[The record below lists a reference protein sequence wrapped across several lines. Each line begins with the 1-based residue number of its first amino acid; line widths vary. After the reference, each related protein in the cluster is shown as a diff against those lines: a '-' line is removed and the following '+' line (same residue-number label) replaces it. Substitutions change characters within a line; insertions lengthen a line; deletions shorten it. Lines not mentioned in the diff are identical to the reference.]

1 MKIGIFDLETSGFY
15 ADSSILLCCSI
26 KQYEK
31 KGISTIR
38 ADKFKTWNTN
48 KSNEAEVIKKVADEL
63 NEFDIL
69 IAHNGQ
75 WFDKGYFNAKCLQY
89 EITPVLRFKKLIDPV
104 LISRRHLRLGRNTL
118 AALIDYLQIPVKKTP
133 IELHKWIKASHDGD
147 KKCMD
152 LISVHC
158 EHDVITLEKVYNR
171 LRKLIDKI
179 DKSGSAY

>member
-31 KGISTIR
+31 KGVKTIR
-38 ADKFKTWNTN
+38 ADQSKSWDKE
-48 KSNEAEVIKKVADEL
+48 KSNEKETIEKIAKEL
-63 NEFDIL
+63 DEFDIL

-89 EITPVLRFKKLIDPV
+89 NLPPILRFKKLIDPV

-133 IELHKWIKASHDGD
+133 IELHKWIKASHNGD
-147 KKCMD
+147 RKCMD

-158 EHDVITLEKVYNR
+158 EHDVITLEKVYER

-179 DKSGSAY
+179 DKSGSSF

>member
-15 ADSSILLCCSI
+15 ADSSILLCCSY
-26 KQYEK
+26 KQYDK
-31 KGISTIR
+31 KQITTVR
-38 ADKFKTWNTN
+38 ADTFKTWDKN
-48 KSNEAEVIKKVADEL
+48 KSNEEEVIKVIAKGL

-75 WFDKGYFNAKCLQY
+75 WFDKGYFNAKCMQY
-89 EITPVLRFKKLIDPV
+89 GLDPVLRYKKLIDPV

-152 LISVHC
+152 LISIHC
-158 EHDVITLEKVYNR
+158 EHDIITLEKVYDR

-179 DKSGSAY
+179 DKNGSSF